1 MLKNIV
7 LVTALSMGLC
17 LASFAAERHLTPQ
30 QIKMGVCSKQAK
42 KESLRGSDRL
52 AFMSK
57 CLKSSLPSG
66 SSEQTAPP
74 EAAIPPA
81 DSSSSGS
88 MPPN

>member
-17 LASFAAERHLTPQ
+17 LTSFAAERHLTPQ

-42 KESLRGSDRL
+42 KENLRGKDRY

-57 CLKSSLPSG
+57 CLKSSPPSD
-66 SSEQTAPP
+66 SSVHTTQPADAT
-74 EAAIPPA
+74 PPA
-81 DSSSSGS
+81 DSSNAGS
-88 MPPN
+88 TPPN